1 MGEALIVICLIKLTL
16 VLYRQTFL
24 SPNILTANFAM
35 ASVESATP
43 AVAAPAADVIA
54 AKKLA
59 AKTGSRSSASRSRSR
74 GASTSASEAS
84 GISSV
89 SSTVSSIPAGEEP
102 AERFFVWGCELSR
115 HSDTFVLKF
124 PEDADED
131 SEVHRLSLRSAALGL
146 NAIEKERN
154 VVELRFVDA
163 RGEEK
168 RLAVASLTLGVLD
181 TCKLDL
187 AMNWTRGHDLTL
199 KLVKGS
205 GPLSLIGNHVV
216 ETYDEEDDAYVP
228 AEESGMDTEGDDVEA
243 NEVQDIV
250 KDSAADSPKKR

>member
-1 MGEALIVICLIKLTL
+1 
-16 VLYRQTFL
+16 
-24 SPNILTANFAM
+24 M

-43 AVAAPAADVIA
+43 AVAAPAADIIA

-59 AKTGSRSSASRSRSR
+59 AKAGSRSSASRSRSR

-168 RLAVASLTLGVLD
+168 RLAVASLTLGVMD

-228 AEESGMDTEGDDVEA
+228 AEESSAEESGMDTEGDDVEA

-250 KDSAADSPKKR
+250 KDSAADSPKKRSKK

>member
-1 MGEALIVICLIKLTL
+1 LPIIFI
-16 VLYRQTFL
+16 TFL
-24 SPNILTANFAM
+24 SPNILSVNFAM

-59 AKTGSRSSASRSRSR
+59 AKAGSRSSASRSRSR
-74 GASTSASEAS
+74 GASTTASEAS

-115 HSDTFVLKF
+115 HSDTYVLKF

-168 RLAVASLTLGVLD
+168 KLAVASLTLGVLD

-228 AEESGMDTEGDDVEA
+228 AEESSAEESGMDTEGDDVEA

-250 KDSAADSPKKR
+250 KDSAADSPKKRSKK